1 MLAKMTRNFKGTIQ
15 EFPINFW
22 VIVAGGFI
30 DRLGGTMIF
39 PFFALYLTGKFGVSY
54 TQAGILLGLWSV
66 CSSIG
71 SMLGGALTDKLGRKK
86 MVLFGLV
93 LSAMTSLLLG
103 FVEEFYL
110 LYPIVVV
117 AGTLANIGGPAQQ
130 AMVVDIL
137 PEEKRAEGFGIL
149 RVVANLSWIIG
160 PTIGGL
166 VFTRSPLVLFVA
178 DAITSLIMAAII
190 LVRIPETM
198 PEKPRGAAG
207 KLHGHL
213 VGLL

>member
-1 MLAKMTRNFKGTIQ
+1 MLAKMTKNFKGTIQ
-15 EFPINFW
+15 EYPSNFW
-22 VIVAGGFI
+22 IIVVGGFI

-66 CSSIG
+66 CSSVG

-110 LYPIVVV
+110 LYPIVIV

-137 PEEKRAEGFGIL
+137 PEEKRQEGYGIL
-149 RVVANLSWIIG
+149 RVVANMSWIIG
-160 PTIGGL
+160 PIIGGF
-166 VFTRSPLVLFVA
+166 VANRSYFMLFVL
-178 DAITSLIMAAII
+178 DAVFS
-190 LVRIPETM
+190 
-198 PEKPRGAAG
+198 
-207 KLHGHL
+207 
-213 VGLL
+213 